1 LRFDTI
7 DVITSVHNPGVK
19 LARSLLRRKGR
30 SEERAFLVEGARAV
44 TDLLKGGVTPTL
56 LYVRDAP
63 EDRALLD
70 AVEPPCPVRFVSP
83 EVFAGL
89 SDVAHPQ
96 GIVAMVPM
104 AEVSSTPRF
113 DVWDQPLIFIA
124 DGVRD
129 PGNLGTLI
137 RSAAGAGVTEVLV
150 TPNSVDPFNPKCI
163 RAAMGAH
170 FGVSL
175 RQVSWAPLIDEL
187 SALPV
192 IVVAD
197 ASGADTFETVAWS
210 QPCAIVVGSEAFG
223 PHQFIRDLAT
233 AYVRIPLAR
242 NLESLNAGVAG
253 SYMVLEAARQ
263 RRLAATLGKPDE
275 TPLHAKEGSRDGGN
289 GHGNHGRDK

>member
-1 LRFDTI
+1 MPFDAA
-7 DVITSVHNPGVK
+7 DVITSVHNPGIK

-30 SEERAFLVEGARAV
+30 SEERSFLVEGARAV
-44 TDLLKGGVTPTL
+44 TDLVTSGATPTL

-63 EDRALLD
+63 EDRDLLD
-70 AVEPPCPVRFVSP
+70 ALETLCPVRFVRP

-96 GIVAMVPM
+96 GIVAVVPM
-104 AEVSSTPRF
+104 SEVSSTPRF
-113 DVWDQPLIFIA
+113 DVWDQPMILIA

-170 FGVSL
+170 FLVSL
-175 RQVSWAPLIDEL
+175 RQLSWEPLVDEL
-187 SALPV
+187 SALSV
-192 IVVAD
+192 IVIAD
-197 ASGADTFETVAWS
+197 ATGADMSEMVAWT

-223 PHQFIRDLAT
+223 PHHLMRDLAT

-263 RRLAATLGKPDE
+263 RRLAATLGPPD
-275 TPLHAKEGSRDGGN
+275 
-289 GHGNHGRDK
+289 